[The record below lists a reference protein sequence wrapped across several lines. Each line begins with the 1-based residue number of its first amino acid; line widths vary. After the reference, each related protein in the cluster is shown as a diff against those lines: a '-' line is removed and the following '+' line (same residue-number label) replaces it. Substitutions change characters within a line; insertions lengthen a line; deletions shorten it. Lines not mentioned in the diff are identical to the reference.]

1 MVYTPSMNHSQ
12 MTLQSSNAAA
22 TTMNKAGG
30 NKKPKTL
37 YISIS
42 YGNSSEI
49 EINKPRHS
57 QFKKNPMPAC
67 TFFLQGRCNRGSS
80 CRFSHQVQVTNHK
93 PPVQNT
99 QVQPAKSGFPALC
112 KQGPSA
118 NTKAGT
124 EYKNMASVPV
134 SETTP
139 KQPWVKTKGMVVI
152 YRQVKNGK
160 FATTT

>member
-1 MVYTPSMNHSQ
+1 MDDIDITNYNLDIKHVEYEI
-12 MTLQSSNAAA
+12 
-22 TTMNKAGG
+22 
-30 NKKPKTL
+30 KT
-37 YISIS
+37 
-42 YGNSSEI
+42 NS
-49 EINKPRHS
+49 
-57 QFKKNPMPAC
+57 C
-67 TFFLQGRCNRGSS
+67 
-80 CRFSHQVQVTNHK
+80 

-139 KQPWVKTKGMVVI
+139 KQPWVKTKRMVVI
-152 YRQVKNGK
+152 YRQVKNGQ